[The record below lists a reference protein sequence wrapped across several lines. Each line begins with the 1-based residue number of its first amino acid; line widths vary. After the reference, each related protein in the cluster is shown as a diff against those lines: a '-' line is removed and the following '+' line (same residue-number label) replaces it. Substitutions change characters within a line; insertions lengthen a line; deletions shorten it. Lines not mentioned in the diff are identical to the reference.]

1 MQLPPFLSRA
11 VALLRRI
18 SRPVARKGWWHWIRF
33 GLLLAAG
40 AYVGNL
46 LSDSPSFTN
55 IRFKMYQFQT
65 RMQRGGPTYPQHTV
79 LVLLNDEDFWGP
91 RFESREP
98 LKRDQLAAL
107 LDKLNQAG
115 AETVALDLDFFSPIP
130 DKPDYEY
137 PGFLAEDQ
145 VLKAAIKRMCD
156 AGRYVVLAT
165 DAEPVAGWGAG
176 TGPQEEKPSIYTPW
190 LPELPCVRTGYT
202 DSPDDLRKIAGVKVL
217 QDGRG
222 LDSFALAMVKIGDPT
237 AYANI
242 VNSEDKGFRF
252 GQFLT
257 PADYSPKNGRQF
269 VFNGEAVFN
278 MSPNDLRQA
287 VAEREVIIGTHWH
300 WLAKGIG
307 SIGDMHDTPGGD
319 EPGAMVLANYVEA
332 IRNETGTF
340 TAISDRTAEVLEWAM
355 TCGLAVLFVLEI
367 RVVWKWAGFLL
378 TCLLSLLLTYVL
390 LQNLGLFLDFFIP
403 ILIIVVHTIAE
414 ELLEMRRELKHATH
428 ALKEL
433 KR

>member
-1 MQLPPFLSRA
+1 
-11 VALLRRI
+11 
-18 SRPVARKGWWHWIRF
+18 
-33 GLLLAAG
+33 
-40 AYVGNL
+40 
-46 LSDSPSFTN
+46 
-55 IRFKMYQFQT
+55 
-65 RMQRGGPTYPQHTV
+65 
-79 LVLLNDEDFWGP
+79 
-91 RFESREP
+91 
-98 LKRDQLAAL
+98 
-107 LDKLNQAG
+107 
-115 AETVALDLDFFSPIP
+115 
-130 DKPDYEY
+130 
-137 PGFLAEDQ
+137 
-145 VLKAAIKRMCD
+145 
-156 AGRYVVLAT
+156 
-165 DAEPVAGWGAG
+165 
-176 TGPQEEKPSIYTPW
+176 
-190 LPELPCVRTGYT
+190 
-202 DSPDDLRKIAGVKVL
+202 
-217 QDGRG
+217 
-222 LDSFALAMVKIGDPT
+222 MVKIGDQT
-237 AYANI
+237 AYVNM

-269 VFNGEAVFN
+269 VFNGEAIFN
-278 MSPNDLRQA
+278 MSPNDLRKA

-300 WLAKGIG
+300 WLAEGIG
-307 SIGDMHDTPGGD
+307 QIGDMHNTPGGE

-340 TAISDRTAEVLEWAM
+340 TAISDRTAEVVEWAM

>member
-1 MQLPPFLSRA
+1 M
-11 VALLRRI
+11 LRRI

-165 DAEPVAGWGAG
+165 DAEPVAGWGTG

-242 VNSEDKGFRF
+242 VNSGDKGFRF

-340 TAISDRTAEVLEWAM
+340 TGISDRTAEILEWAM